1 MSKCPYIVSYI
12 QVQVNGH
19 VINCVSFHIISK
31 YDNPTDVQ
39 KPDFSNWFE
48 SRVR

>member
-1 MSKCPYIVSYI
+1 MSTCPYIVSYI
-12 QVQVNGH
+12 QLQINRY
-19 VINCVSFHIISK
+19 VINCVSFHIINE
-31 YDNPTDVQ
+31 YDSATDVQ